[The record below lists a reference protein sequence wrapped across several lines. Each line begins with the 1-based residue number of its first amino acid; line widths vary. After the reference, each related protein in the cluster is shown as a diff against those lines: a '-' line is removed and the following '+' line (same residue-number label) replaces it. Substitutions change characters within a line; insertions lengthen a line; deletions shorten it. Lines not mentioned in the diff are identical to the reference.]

1 MLSRISLRQWEYFVA
16 VCHSGSIAA
25 ASDRIHVSAS
35 SISAALTHIESE
47 LAAQLFVRHHVQGIS
62 LTPVGQTVVREVQ
75 KMLDLSANL
84 YALASNTHNAVSG
97 PLHVGC
103 FVTLAALVAPE
114 LCQGFVRAHPQVQ
127 ITQIEDHQEGL
138 LDKLRRADID
148 LAITYDMRVESED
161 IAFEPLASLPPHV
174 IVGQHHALAQRPS
187 VSLEELSTLPM
198 VLLDLPVSNA
208 YFLSL
213 FQVADVKP
221 DICAR
226 TASQDVLR
234 SLVANGIGYSLANA
248 RPRASVAL
256 DGRKIVRVPLAGT
269 HQPLQLG
276 LAWYKGRHMSRVMEV
291 FFERCRE
298 LISDAHIPGMD
309 PMPANTPRKAAKA
322 RKQAKPRAKTA

>member
-25 ASDRIHVSAS
+25 AADRIHVSAS

-62 LTPVGQTVVREVQ
+62 LTPVGQTVMREVQ

-84 YALASNTHNAVSG
+84 YALASDAHNAVSG
-97 PLHVGC
+97 PLRIGC

-148 LAITYDMRVESED
+148 LAITYDMRVERED

-174 IVGQHHALAQRPS
+174 IVGKHHALARRPA
-187 VSLEELSTLPM
+187 VSLEELAALPM
-198 VLLDLPVSNA
+198 VLLDLPASTE

-213 FQVADVKP
+213 FQVAEVKP
-221 DICAR
+221 DICTR

-234 SLVANGIGYSLANA
+234 SLVANGIGYALANV

-256 DGRKIVRVPLAGT
+256 DGRKLVRVPLAGT

-291 FFERCRE
+291 FCARCRE
-298 LISDAHIPGMD
+298 LINDEHIAGMD
-309 PMPANTPRKAAKA
+309 PPPTSAKRPIRKAQTPQKPS
-322 RKQAKPRAKTA
+322 AKPT